1 MMHDEIKTG
10 LAQRTWVERARH
22 FIDIEAEAV
31 ARLKEIL
38 DGRFE
43 RAVELLLACQGRVIT
58 TGMGKA
64 GLIARKAAATLAST
78 GTPAIYVHPGESLH
92 GDLGMITAADVVVAF
107 SYRGQTEEVLRMIPY
122 LKYIK
127 VPIIAITSNGD
138 SVLAAQADTTLIPRI
153 EREACPLNLTPTA
166 STTAML
172 ALADTLALTL
182 LEARGFK
189 PEDFALYHPGGAL
202 GRRLLT
208 TVGDLMHTG
217 QSNPVVEVGTPLSV
231 AILVMTSTKMASTS
245 VRGKDGRLAGFF
257 TDGDLRRYLGRGQTD
272 LSLPID
278 ALMNPDPKF
287 VKPGMMAVKAL
298 EILREY
304 KIIELPV
311 CDDDHRPI
319 GLIHLHDITQAGIA

>member
-1 MMHDEIKTG
+1 MKQQSWI
-10 LAQRTWVERARH
+10 ERACA

-38 DGRFE
+38 DANFE

-64 GLIARKAAATLAST
+64 GLIARKAAATFAST
-78 GTPAIYVHPGESLH
+78 GTPAIFVHPGESLH
-92 GDLGMITAADVVVAF
+92 GDLGMITSTDLVLAF

-122 LKYIK
+122 IRYIK
-127 VPIIAITSNGD
+127 APIIAITSNCD
-138 SVLAAQADTTLIPRI
+138 SELASQADVTLIPKI

-172 ALADTLALTL
+172 ALADTMALTL

-189 PEDFALYHPGGAL
+189 PEDFALYHPGGSL

-217 QSNPVVEVGTPLSV
+217 ENNPVVKVGTPLSE

-245 VRGKDGRLAGFF
+245 VLGEDGKLAGFF
-257 TDGDLRRYLGRGQTD
+257 TDGDLRRYLGRGLTD
-272 LSLPID
+272 LSIPVD
-278 ALMNPDPKF
+278 KLMNPNPKF
-287 VKPGMMAVKAL
+287 VRPGMMAVKAL
-298 EILREY
+298 EILREH

-311 CDDDHRPI
+311 CDDELRPI
-319 GLIHLHDITQAGIA
+319 GIIHLHDITQAGIA